1 VPDVGPPAGHETDA
15 VTEEP
20 DHPTRDWSRHA
31 KVAVATSRA
40 VLARLATRTGAGL
53 ARLAAAS
60 GALIVKLA
68 TQTRAALVAVRT
80 AHLRAALQAAALIV
94 VTIGLVGWVVRSVG
108 SASIPVTVD
117 GHHTVELGGS
127 APVRAVLRA
136 AGVHLRVG
144 VLRTASGRVLD
155 PNWERP
161 SIFVN
166 SRPAPASRIIRSASW
181 VQVVAGRDAVE
192 GVVVRVRPAGSI
204 GGLPDVERDVWS
216 PGSGGEVVEVVGARS
231 GEVERQY
238 PLAAPTPPA
247 PEPGKTVALTFDDG
261 PDRRNTPQV
270 LQILRASGI
279 KATFCV
285 IGFEA
290 RAFPDLIAAIHADGH
305 VLCDHTESHPYL
317 DRIPGPA
324 VEAQLA
330 GPAAYLAQLVGRP
343 AFMRA
348 PYGALNPNVIA
359 IAHRQGLRV
368 LGWSVDPSDY
378 QRPPAGTIV
387 SRVLSQVHPGAIVLM
402 HDGGGDRSPTIAALP
417 SIIAA
422 LRAQGY
428 TFVQPQVGDA
438 SAPPQTMLVG
448 SVRFRSRSH
457 RRRGPRPRR
466 GTTPG
471 SPRRCSPPGAP
482 SSQCRESGP

>member
-1 VPDVGPPAGHETDA
+1 VPDADPPAGHETDA
-15 VTEEP
+15 VTDQP
-20 DHPTRDWSRHA
+20 DHPTREWSRRA
-31 KVAVATSRA
+31 KDAVATSRA

-53 ARLAAAS
+53 SRLAAAS
-60 GALIVKLA
+60 PALVTKLA
-68 TQTRAALVAVRT
+68 TKTRAGFTAVRT
-80 AHLRAALQAAALIV
+80 AHLRAALLAPALIV
-94 VTIGLVGWVVRSVG
+94 VTIGLVGWVVVRSMG
-108 SASIPVTVD
+108 SVSIPVTVD
-117 GHHTVELGGS
+117 GHHAVELGGP
-127 APVRAVLRA
+127 APVRDVLRA
-136 AGVHLRVG
+136 VGIHPRVG

-155 PNWERP
+155 PHWERP

-166 SRPAPASRIIRSASW
+166 GKSAPTSRVIGSPSR

-192 GVVVRVRPAGSI
+192 GVIVRVRPAGSL
-204 GGLPDVERDVWS
+204 GGLPDVERDVWN
-216 PGSGGEVVEVVGARS
+216 PGSGGQVVELVGARS
-231 GEVERQY
+231 GEIERQY

-261 PDRRNTPQV
+261 PDPRNTPQV

-290 RAFPDLIAAIHADGH
+290 RGVPG
-305 VLCDHTESHPYL
+305 SHRRDPRRRACL
-317 DRIPGPA
+317 VRPHRVASVPRPHPGA
-324 VEAQLA
+324 R
-330 GPAAYLAQLVGRP
+330 GGRP
-343 AFMRA
+343 AGR
-348 PYGALNPNVIA
+348 PGRVPGAARRSGSGVHARPVRGVDPNVIA

-378 QRPPAGTIV
+378 QRPPASTIA

-417 SIIAA
+417 AVIAA

-428 TFVQPQVGDA
+428 TFVQPQVSDA

-448 SVRFRSRSH
+448 SVRFRSLRH
-457 RRRGPRPRR
+457 RRRVPRPRR
-466 GTTPG
+466 GTAPG
-471 SPRRCSPPGAP
+471 SPRPCSPPRAP
-482 SSQCRESGP
+482 SSQCRE

>member
-1 VPDVGPPAGHETDA
+1 MVAARQGRRHRKPHPSQGPHRPRQPAH
-15 VTEEP
+15 
-20 DHPTRDWSRHA
+20 SRE
-31 KVAVATSRA
+31 
-40 VLARLATRTGAGL
+40 ARHW
-53 ARLAAAS
+53 
-60 GALIVKLA
+60 
-68 TQTRAALVAVRT
+68 TRAALAAAR
-80 AHLRAALQAAALIV
+80 AANLRAALLAAALVV
-94 VTIGLVGWVVRSVG
+94 VTIGLVGWFVVRSMG

-117 GHHTVELGGS
+117 GHAVELGRP
-127 APVRAVLRA
+127 APVRAVLRD
-136 AGVHLRVG
+136 AGVHPRVG
-144 VLRTASGRVLD
+144 VLRTALGRILD

-166 SRPAPASRIIRSASW
+166 GRPALASRIIRSASW

-192 GVVVRVRPAGSI
+192 GVVVRVRPAGFV
-204 GGLPDVERDVWS
+204 GGLPDVERDVWN
-216 PGSGGEVVEVVGARS
+216 PGSGGQVVEVVGAHS
-231 GEVERQY
+231 GEIERRY

-261 PDRRNTPQV
+261 PDPRNTPQV

-290 RAFPDLIAAIHADGH
+290 RAFPNLIAAIHADGH

-324 VEAQLA
+324 VDAQLA
-330 GPAAYLAQLVGRP
+330 GPAAYLAQLVGRGP

-348 PYGALNPNVIA
+348 PYGALNPSVIA

-417 SIIAA
+417 AIIAA

-428 TFVQPQVGDA
+428 TFVQPQVSDA
-438 SAPPQTMLVG
+438 SAPPQTVLLG
-448 SVRFRSRSH
+448 SVRFPSRPH
-457 RRRGPRPRR
+457 RRPGPRPRR
-466 GTTPG
+466 GTTPAA
-471 SPRRCSPPGAP
+471 PRPCWAP
-482 SSQCRESGP
+482 SARSSQCQE

>member
-1 VPDVGPPAGHETDA
+1 VTDQ
-15 VTEEP
+15 P
-20 DHPTRDWSRHA
+20 DHPPREWSRRA
-31 KVAVATSRA
+31 KGAATASRA
-40 VLARLATRTGAGL
+40 ILHKVRTRTRASRPMVARPATR
-53 ARLAAAS
+53 
-60 GALIVKLA
+60 
-68 TQTRAALVAVRT
+68 TRAALAAVRA
-80 AHLRAALQAAALIV
+80 AHLRAALGAAALIV
-94 VTIGLVGWVVRSVG
+94 VTIGLGGWVVVRSMG

-117 GHHTVELGGS
+117 GHAVELGGP
-127 APVRAVLRA
+127 APIRAVLRA
-136 AGVHLRVG
+136 AGVHPRVG
-144 VLRTASGRVLD
+144 VLRTASGRILD
-155 PNWERP
+155 PNWEQP

-166 SRPAPASRIIRSASW
+166 SRPVLASRVIRSASR
-181 VQVVAGRDAVE
+181 VRVVSGRDAVE
-192 GVVVRVRPAGSI
+192 GVVVRVRPAGSL
-204 GGLPDVERDVWS
+204 GGLPDVERDVWN
-216 PGSGGEVVEVVGARS
+216 PGSGGQVVEAFGARS
-231 GEVERQY
+231 GELERQY
-238 PLAAPTPPA
+238 RLAAPTPPA

-261 PDRRNTPQV
+261 PDPRNTPQV

-324 VEAQLA
+324 VDAQLA
-330 GPAAYLAQLVGRP
+330 SPAAYLAQLVGRGP

-359 IAHRQGLRV
+359 IAHRRGLRV

-378 QRPPAGTIV
+378 QRPPPGTIV

-417 SIIAA
+417 AIIAA

-428 TFVQPQVGDA
+428 TFVQPQVSDA
-438 SAPPQTMLVG
+438 SVPPQTVLLG
-448 SVRFRSRSH
+448 SVRFTSLPH
-457 RRRGPRPRR
+457 PRRGPRPRR

-471 SPRRCSPPGAP
+471 APRPCSPPSAR
-482 SSQCRESGP
+482 SRQCQE

>member
-1 VPDVGPPAGHETDA
+1 VPDADPPAGHETDA
-15 VTEEP
+15 VTDQP
-20 DHPTRDWSRHA
+20 DHPTREWSRRA
-31 KVAVATSRA
+31 KDAVATSRA

-53 ARLAAAS
+53 SRLAAPS
-60 GALIVKLA
+60 PALVTKLA
-68 TQTRAALVAVRT
+68 TKTRAGFTAVRT
-80 AHLRAALQAAALIV
+80 AHLRAALLAAALIV
-94 VTIGLVGWVVRSVG
+94 VTIGLVGWVVVRSMG
-108 SASIPVTVD
+108 SVSIPVTVD
-117 GHHTVELGGS
+117 GHHAVELGGP
-127 APVRAVLRA
+127 APVRDVLRA
-136 AGVHLRVG
+136 VGIHPRVG

-155 PNWERP
+155 PHWERP

-166 SRPAPASRIIRSASW
+166 GKSAPTSRVIGSPSR

-192 GVVVRVRPAGSI
+192 GVIVRVRPAGSL
-204 GGLPDVERDVWS
+204 GGLPDVERDVWN
-216 PGSGGEVVEVVGARS
+216 PGSGGRVVELVGARS
-231 GEVERQY
+231 GEIERQY

-261 PDRRNTPQV
+261 PDPRNTPQV

-324 VEAQLA
+324 VDAQLA
-330 GPAAYLAQLVGRP
+330 GPAAYLAQLVGRGP

-378 QRPPAGTIV
+378 QRPPASTIV

-417 SIIAA
+417 AIIAA

-428 TFVQPQVGDA
+428 TFVQPQVSDA

-448 SVRFRSRSH
+448 SVRFRSLRH
-457 RRRGPRPRR
+457 RRRVPRPRR
-466 GTTPG
+466 GTAPG
-471 SPRRCSPPGAP
+471 SPRPCSPPRAP
-482 SSQCRESGP
+482 SSQCRE